1 MTYMKE
7 VYKRKTRCIN
17 QLVTLQLNNKTY
29 FGEESEFELYQEGD
43 LINSAWIV
51 LTFPG
56 GTSTVCESFGT
67 YMINWVQLEY
77 DGQVIERLYG
87 EYLDILNDLT
97 ISQGKQSALKSL
109 VGKGLTTPLS
119 KYTIKLPF
127 DLFNKGFPVCA
138 LKKNPVIRLNIR
150 NFSECGTGI
159 TINPLFNA
167 VIVVDY
173 IFLEEDARSFFVKSP
188 LNYLIEQ
195 TQHFSTTVSP
205 DLNYKTYNFNLP
217 TITLIGTFKTVTSY
231 NNILSTQPISQL
243 LLVLN
248 TPPYGVP
255 VGSIASGLPVTGA
268 VTVVSINGPQ
278 VLVSFTSQLVGVI
291 NSGTSV
297 SFNKNS
303 FSFNAP
309 LDLISFKTATLANLP
324 AGTTLLVNNIGS
336 TLTSLGKFVNTII
349 FTWSSPVTT
358 VNLKLSGT
366 YLGKSD
372 TPATIYTNFTN
383 SCKEMFMVL
392 QLPLSVQYDYT
403 LDGTNDILSSM
414 RLCIN
419 DAEYI
424 KYETGTKSLLN
435 IVGALDKHTRSPDRL
450 FYMYSFG
457 IDPENDKYTG
467 SIHMGK
473 QQFDLR
479 FNPCSFSINV
489 RVYMRSFN
497 IMEIR
502 GGNLRVLYPCPVY
515 IENIFNSKIIS
526 TKTSATGGTVTNVGL
541 KKIHTFNSSGTFTV
555 SQGGQAEVLVV
566 GGGGGGGGSYIDYST
581 TNLNNFSYGGGAG
594 GVVYKTAYNLTQGT
608 YNVIIGSGGSGGTG
622 SNFTKIFSGNPT
634 SFSVTPV
641 HKTITGARTGG
652 GTINIYNGSV
662 GTNGNK
668 YYYYFNSTS
677 NPGGNGANSSFGDIT
692 AIGGGGGGTGSFVS
706 INTYAAQT
714 GGTGG
719 SGGGNGGI
727 GTTGQ
732 GNNAWTSG
740 GGGAGASGTPVSY
753 SISGTA
759 AFYGGGGTNGNIPS
773 IPSTDTQILT
783 GLVDPK
789 TIAFNPAGLAV
800 FPTLFSYCDQTNV
813 NVRAK
818 AFIETTI
825 ADVPTLTGIERVV
838 SDNTGILYGSEATQ
852 NSIFKISPSGASL
865 FASGFTSLYTLLT
878 IPFGAGLTYLS
889 VVSSTTD
896 SNRNLYIIDNGTTI
910 YKITPSGTKTTFSS
924 GFTNAVG
931 LVADST
937 NNIYVIDG
945 KSIFKITQASVMT
958 TITSGGITYT
968 GASHITIDVNS
979 NLYVS
984 SVFRTT
990 ILKIT
995 QAGVVTTFTTMPGD
1009 VKDITIDSSGN
1020 MYILINDTGITLINI
1035 ATPSTT
1041 YKFPDIT
1048 ITLKSLQAGP
1058 SNLLYGAVNDY
1069 VKSIFSVISMSTVN
1083 FTDKIVTTQTSS
1095 MNLTGIVSDSSGR
1108 LYIMQETI
1116 VFKITIS
1123 NLVIN
1128 NDSPSASVVI
1138 TVFATGFTNLKGI
1151 VADSSGNLYVSDGNQ
1166 IKKITLSGT
1175 VSIFA
1180 GSTSSGFTN
1189 GSGTNARFNN
1199 PWGLAVDSSDNIYVA
1214 DSVNNVIRMITPS
1227 GTVSTFAGTGAAGN
1241 IDGDATTVATFNGP
1255 KFVTFYSSY
1264 GLIVGDTG
1272 NSLLRL
1278 INSGLTRSYDLT
1290 NRGGEISTVLGGGQ
1304 IYTINSEGTVCTY
1317 TLSPSVTSG
1326 ILNVGMS
1333 SITSYYLSV
1342 DFPSPPTGYCA
1353 DSTFV
1358 YASCGPPN
1366 SLVLQYITD
1375 PRVRS
1380 YDLQII
1386 GISQD
1391 IYRGLAFDSNGNIY
1405 CSDSNNQITKN
1416 VQFYAKGFTSPRAIV
1431 VDPSGN
1437 LFIADTSSIKKVDTS
1452 GVVTTF
1458 TTTNISQ
1465 AQGIDRDSSG
1475 NIYITDTGT
1484 NNIKKYNS
1492 SGTLIQTYTANLNNP
1507 QGLIVDT
1514 NGNIYVADKGNN
1526 VIKLITPSGSVA
1538 ILPVTTFSPQ
1548 DVTLD
1553 PSGTL
1558 YYVDSLNA
1566 CQVTNKI
1573 TTTSSTGAITI
1584 PNNTGTGAVLNG
1596 NTNNAPSIAGTAN
1609 TGGGG
1614 GGAVSIYPNGSDGGS
1629 GVVIVSYPQ

>member
-1 MTYMKE
+1 
-7 VYKRKTRCIN
+7 
-17 QLVTLQLNNKTY
+17 
-29 FGEESEFELYQEGD
+29 
-43 LINSAWIV
+43 
-51 LTFPG
+51 
-56 GTSTVCESFGT
+56 
-67 YMINWVQLEY
+67 
-77 DGQVIERLYG
+77 
-87 EYLDILNDLT
+87 
-97 ISQGKQSALKSL
+97 
-109 VGKGLTTPLS
+109 
-119 KYTIKLPF
+119 
-127 DLFNKGFPVCA
+127 
-138 LKKNPVIRLNIR
+138 
-150 NFSECGTGI
+150 
-159 TINPLFNA
+159 
-167 VIVVDY
+167 
-173 IFLEEDARSFFVKSP
+173 
-188 LNYLIEQ
+188 
-195 TQHFSTTVSP
+195 
-205 DLNYKTYNFNLP
+205 
-217 TITLIGTFKTVTSY
+217 
-231 NNILSTQPISQL
+231 
-243 LLVLN
+243 
-248 TPPYGVP
+248 
-255 VGSIASGLPVTGA
+255 
-268 VTVVSINGPQ
+268 
-278 VLVSFTSQLVGVI
+278 
-291 NSGTSV
+291 
-297 SFNKNS
+297 
-303 FSFNAP
+303 
-309 LDLISFKTATLANLP
+309 
-324 AGTTLLVNNIGS
+324 
-336 TLTSLGKFVNTII
+336 
-349 FTWSSPVTT
+349 
-358 VNLKLSGT
+358 
-366 YLGKSD
+366 
-372 TPATIYTNFTN
+372 
-383 SCKEMFMVL
+383 
-392 QLPLSVQYDYT
+392 
-403 LDGTNDILSSM
+403 
-414 RLCIN
+414 
-419 DAEYI
+419 
-424 KYETGTKSLLN
+424 
-435 IVGALDKHTRSPDRL
+435 
-450 FYMYSFG
+450 MYSFG

-502 GGNLRVLYPCPVY
+502 GGKLRVLYPCPVY

-555 SQGGQAEVLVV
+555 EQGGQVEVLVV

-594 GVVYKTAYNLTQGT
+594 GVVYETAYNLTQGT

-622 SNFTKIFSGNPT
+622 SNFTKIFSGNST

-641 HKTITGARTGG
+641 HKTINGARTGG
-652 GTINIYNGSV
+652 GTVNIYNGSV

-818 AFIETTI
+818 AFIETII
-825 ADVPTLTGIERVV
+825 ADVPTLTGLERVV
-838 SDNTGILYGSEATQ
+838 SDNTGILYGSDATQ
-852 NSIFKISPSGASL
+852 NSIFKISPSGATL
-865 FASGFTSLYTLLT
+865 FASGFINLYTFVT
-878 IPFGAGLTYLS
+878 IPSGAGTRS
-889 VVSSTTD
+889 QGVVSSTTD

-910 YKITPSGTKTTFSS
+910 YKITPSGTKTTFST
-924 GFTNAVG
+924 GFTTAVG

-945 KSIFKITQASVMT
+945 TSIFKITQASVKT

-968 GASHITIDVNS
+968 GASNITIDVNS

-995 QAGVVTTFTTMPGD
+995 QAGVVTTFTTMSGS
-1009 VKDITIDSSGN
+1009 VQDITIDSSGN
-1020 MYILINDTGITLINI
+1020 MYILLISVDAFAGTSVNNSITLINI

-1041 YKFPDIT
+1041 YKFPNIT
-1048 ITLKSLQAGP
+1048 TTLESLQTGP

-1069 VKSIFSVISMSTVN
+1069 VSSIFSVISMSTVN
-1083 FTDKIVTTQTSS
+1083 FTDVIVTTQASS

-1108 LYIMQETI
+1108 LYIMEETI
-1116 VFKITIS
+1116 VSKITIS
-1123 NLVIN
+1123 NLVN
-1128 NDSPSASVVI
+1128 NGYSPSASVVV

-1151 VADSSGNLYVSDGNQ
+1151 AADSSGNLYVSDGNQ

-1189 GSGTNARFNN
+1189 GSGTNAIFNN

-1214 DSVNNVIRMITPS
+1214 DSGNNVIRMITPS

-1241 IDGDATTVATFNGP
+1241 VDGNALTVATFNGP

-1272 NSLLRL
+1272 NSVLRL
-1278 INSGLTRSYDLT
+1278 INSGLTASYDVT
-1290 NRGGEISTVLGGGQ
+1290 NGGGEISTVLGGGQ
-1304 IYTINSEGTVCTY
+1304 IYTINSVGTACAY

-1326 ILNVGMS
+1326 ILIVGRS
-1333 SITSYYLSV
+1333 SITSYILSV

-1366 SLVLQYITD
+1366 SLVLQYQSV
-1375 PRVRS
+1375 PPFRS

-1386 GISQD
+1386 GISQY
-1391 IYRGLAFDSNGNIY
+1391 IYQGLAFDSNGNIY
-1405 CSDSNNQITKN
+1405 CSDTSNQITKN
-1416 VQFYAKGFTSPRAIV
+1416 VKFYAKGFTSPRGIV

-1437 LFIADTSSIKKVDTS
+1437 LFVSDTSSIKKVDTS

-1458 TTTNISQ
+1458 TTANISQ

-1484 NNIKKYNS
+1484 NDIKKYNS
-1492 SGTLIQTYTANLNNP
+1492 SGTLVQTYNADLNNP

-1614 GGAVSIYPNGSDGGS
+1614 GGAVSIYPNGSGGGS